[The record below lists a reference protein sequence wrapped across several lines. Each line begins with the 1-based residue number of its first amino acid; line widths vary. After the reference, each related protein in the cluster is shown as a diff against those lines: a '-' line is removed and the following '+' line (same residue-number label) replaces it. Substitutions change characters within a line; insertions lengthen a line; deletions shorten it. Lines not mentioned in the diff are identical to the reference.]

1 MKDIHHILVPTD
13 FDQASNEAIELA
25 TSLAQAFGAKIT
37 LLHVWQIPIYPYMDF
52 TLNSDL
58 ITRIE
63 AAATERLGAGLK
75 NLKQILPD
83 SESMLKMGLPWQE
96 ILDAIANR
104 KPDLVVMGTH
114 GRRGLTH
121 AFLGSVAERIVRLSP
136 TPVLT
141 VRASPQ
147 Q

>member
-13 FDQASNEAIELA
+13 FERPSNEAIELA
-25 TSLAQAFGAKIT
+25 TSLAQSFGAKIT
-37 LLHVWQIPIYPYMDF
+37 LLHVWQVPIYPYMDF

-58 ITRIE
+58 ITRME
-63 AAATERLGAGLK
+63 EAATERLSVGLK
-75 NLKQILPD
+75 NLKQILPS

-96 ILDAIANR
+96 ILDVIANL

-121 AFLGSVAERIVRLSP
+121 AFLGSVAERVVRLSP
-136 TPVLT
+136 APVLT
-141 VRASPQ
+141 VRSPSKE
-147 Q
+147 

>member
-1 MKDIHHILVPTD
+1 MKNIQHILVPTD
-13 FDQASNEAIELA
+13 FGGPSTAAVELA
-25 TSLAQAFGAKIT
+25 TSFAQRFGAKIT
-37 LLHVWQIPIYPYMDF
+37 LLHVWQVPIYPYMDF

-63 AAATERLGAGLK
+63 EAATERLAAGLK
-75 NLKQILPD
+75 DLRQLLPD

-96 ILDAIANR
+96 ILDAIASL

-141 VRASPQ
+141 VREASQ
-147 Q
+147 E